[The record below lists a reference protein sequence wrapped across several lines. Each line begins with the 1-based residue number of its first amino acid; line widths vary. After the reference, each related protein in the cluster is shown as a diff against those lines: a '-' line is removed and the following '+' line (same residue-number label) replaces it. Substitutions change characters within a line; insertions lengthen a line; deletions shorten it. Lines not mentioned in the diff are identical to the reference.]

1 MHCAFRVC
9 VTFDLWPVP
18 ASYSNHWHN
27 RDDKKSKGL
36 VPALPCTISLRAAP
50 HLQKVMSCVP
60 ASEHERRQILG
71 KDARLRLMIHTTATL
86 DQDTGKVVDGARA
99 GATSTVVSNS
109 HSSVMR
115 TNQWLKTQ
123 TTREWG
129 VTSVADVVRHD
140 VNCCCLACCMRQTCE
155 HPAPHSLY
163 QRLSTNEAGNSESY
177 LRINRGDGGPARGTS
192 PSIHARHPQ
201 IPHGYL
207 SPRTRRPLV
216 AHKDKA
222 AGSLCDKPLAQLQRQ
237 DFERK
242 TVPFSEAIR
251 GGPSCTCLFSA
262 NVDGLIE
269 KE

>member
-1 MHCAFRVC
+1 MRYS
-9 VTFDLWPVP
+9 WPVRTSDFSP
-18 ASYSNHWHN
+18 WHN
-27 RDDKKSKGL
+27 RDDKKSRGL
-36 VPALPCTISLRAAP
+36 VPALPCAISLRAAP
-50 HLQKVMSCVP
+50 HLQKVVSCVP
-60 ASEHERRQILG
+60 ASEQILG
-71 KDARLRLMIHTTATL
+71 KDPRLRLMIHTTATL
-86 DQDTGKVVDGARA
+86 DEDTGKVVDGARA

-123 TTREWG
+123 AAREWG
-129 VTSVADVVRHD
+129 ATSMADVARHD
-140 VNCCCLACCMRQTCE
+140 VNCCCLACCMRHTSE

-177 LRINRGDGGPARGTS
+177 LRIDRGNGGPAPGTS
-192 PSIHARHPQ
+192 PPTHTRHPQ

-216 AHKDKA
+216 AHKDTT
-222 AGSLCDKPLAQLQRQ
+222 AGPLCDKPMAQLQGQ

-242 TVPFSEAIR
+242 TVPFSVAIR
-251 GGPSCTCLFSA
+251 GGPACTCLFSA
-262 NVDGLIE
+262 NIDGLIE